1 MSKPTNIKKTKFSK
15 AVRSF
20 SESEKNAS
28 LYYVKMGT
36 RNGSGHWTFQKLTT
50 KWWSPVQVKSVTK
63 GKQKQDVGIEPLDSA
78 NIIRFTKVILKFTTS
93 LNEWV
98 LLGKTG
104 LIKQRFSKSF
114 SLMIHHL

>member
-1 MSKPTNIKKTKFSK
+1 
-15 AVRSF
+15 
-20 SESEKNAS
+20 
-28 LYYVKMGT
+28 MGT

-63 GKQKQDVGIEPLDSA
+63 GKQKLDVGIEPLDSA